1 METPSFETT
10 TQVFVGNHS
19 MNIYIMSRLVSIWQ
33 VLSEEEIQSKRQPW
47 YNWNI
52 VKSDTQHH
60 NSPNFFPQ
68 KYEIGK
74 YPSSS
79 RATIWTAITKT
90 SPKDNILFGIKK
102 SSNGFFFLTI
112 SKQVISIKMK
122 WTYKQLY
129 CQI

>member
-1 METPSFETT
+1 
-10 TQVFVGNHS
+10 
-19 MNIYIMSRLVSIWQ
+19 MNIHIMSRLVSICQ

-52 VKSDTQHH
+52 VIVKSDVKHH
-60 NSPNFFPQ
+60 NSPYFFPQ

-74 YPSSS
+74 YSSSS

-102 SSNGFFFLTI
+102 SPNGFFF
-112 SKQVISIKMK
+112 
-122 WTYKQLY
+122 
-129 CQI
+129 

>member
-10 TQVFVGNHS
+10 TQVFVGNQS
-19 MNIYIMSRLVSIWQ
+19 MNIHIMSRLVSICQ

-52 VKSDTQHH
+52 VKSDVKHH
-60 NSPNFFPQ
+60 NSPNFFLQ

-79 RATIWTAITKT
+79 RATI
-90 SPKDNILFGIKK
+90 
-102 SSNGFFFLTI
+102 
-112 SKQVISIKMK
+112 
-122 WTYKQLY
+122 
-129 CQI
+129 